1 MRQRFFLLLFFLF
14 LMAGAGVLYAHC
26 EIPCGIYGDSLRF
39 ELIREHVLTVEK
51 SMREIEAIGKSKKP
65 DLHQLVRWVD
75 NKEEH
80 ARLIQDI
87 VSQYFLHQRI
97 KPIAEGE
104 PGRELYVRKLE
115 LMHRILVSAMKCKQG
130 TDLQDA
136 ARIREDLHCFEDLY
150 WEEHGHAH

>member
-1 MRQRFFLLLFFLF
+1 MRRFPLVLFFLLLT
-14 LMAGAGVLYAHC
+14 AGTGLLYAHC

-80 ARLIQDI
+80 ARLIQEI

-97 KPIAEGE
+97 KPVSEGE
-104 PGRELYVRKLE
+104 PGRDFYVQKVELL
-115 LMHRILVSAMKCKQG
+115 HRILVSAMKCKQG
-130 TDLQDA
+130 TNLADAQDILNFL
-136 ARIREDLHCFEDLY
+136 ARFEQLY
-150 WEEHGHAH
+150 WAEHGHTH

>member
-1 MRQRFFLLLFFLF
+1 MRHFTQLLFFLLLT
-14 LMAGAGVLYAHC
+14 AGASFLYAHC

-51 SMREIEAIGKSKKP
+51 SMREIEAIGKSQKP

-75 NKEEH
+75 IKEEH
-80 ARLIQDI
+80 ARLIQEI

-104 PGRELYVRKLE
+104 SGRDLYVQKLE

-136 ARIREDLHCFEDLY
+136 ARIREYLHSFEHLY
-150 WEEHGHAH
+150 GEEHGHTH

>member
-1 MRQRFFLLLFFLF
+1 
-14 LMAGAGVLYAHC
+14 
-26 EIPCGIYGDSLRF
+26 
-39 ELIREHVLTVEK
+39 
-51 SMREIEAIGKSKKP
+51 MREIEAIGKSQKP

-75 NKEEH
+75 IKEEH
-80 ARLIQDI
+80 ARLIQEI

-104 PGRELYVRKLE
+104 SGRDLYVQKLE

-136 ARIREDLHCFEDLY
+136 ARIREYLHSFEHLY
-150 WEEHGHAH
+150 GEEHGHTH